1 MALAAITLP
10 GEHEAA
16 GDSCIKLMGQTESF
30 EMRVDS
36 PEAMIALGR
45 EMAGS
50 LRAGSV
56 LALQGGLGAGKTH
69 FTKGVAQGLGCQLE
83 VTSPTFTLVH
93 EYRGGRLPLY
103 HFDFYRMDSEQEVLR
118 IGWDE
123 YLDEDAVVVVE
134 WPDKFPGLIPEGSNW
149 LVFEH
154 EGAGRLVKGS
164 LG

>member
-1 MALAAITLP
+1 
-10 GEHEAA
+10 
-16 GDSCIKLMGQTESF
+16 
-30 EMRVDS
+30 MRVDS

-45 EMAGS
+45 EIASS

-69 FTKGVAQGLGCQLE
+69 FTKGLAAGLGYSLE

-134 WPDKFPGLIPEGSNW
+134 WPDKFPSLIPDGSKW

-154 EGAGRLVKGS
+154 VGSDRLVREFRS
-164 LG
+164 